1 MPENRKITVSSKSNP
16 GNEFIMKNKNKYKAI
31 DILNIVSVTIYISES
46 SVVFLRNTSATCIP
60 TMILRRIKYM

>member
-1 MPENRKITVSSKSNP
+1 MPENRKITVSSNSSP
-16 GNEFIMKNKNKYKAI
+16 GNECIMKNKNKYKAT

-46 SVVFLRNTSATCIP
+46 SVVFLRKTRATCIP